1 VKRPTNGGSEA
12 PRELVSSELVEL
24 CKKGDEV
31 AWARLV
37 EATHREVYSLCLR
50 ILRDPNDAAEA
61 TQDAYL
67 KAWRGLGGF
76 RGEAMF
82 STWMYRVA
90 ANAAISKQRGR
101 KRKRFHEMDADDEM
115 MSQLP
120 STASTEAL
128 AGARIELEAVEE
140 ALKLLPD
147 HYRAALVLR
156 DVYGMSMDEVANE
169 LKITETAAKVRVH
182 RGRKKLKEMLQ
193 TDDAGV

>member
-1 VKRPTNGGSEA
+1 MKRPTNGGSEA
-12 PRELVSSELVEL
+12 PRELVSSELVEA

-50 ILRDPNDAAEA
+50 ILRDPHDAAEA

-67 KAWRGLGGF
+67 KAWRALGGF

-101 KRKRFHEMDADDEM
+101 KRKRIHEVDADEEM

-156 DVYGMSMDEVANE
+156 DVYGMSMDEVAKE

-193 TDDAGV
+193 SDDTE